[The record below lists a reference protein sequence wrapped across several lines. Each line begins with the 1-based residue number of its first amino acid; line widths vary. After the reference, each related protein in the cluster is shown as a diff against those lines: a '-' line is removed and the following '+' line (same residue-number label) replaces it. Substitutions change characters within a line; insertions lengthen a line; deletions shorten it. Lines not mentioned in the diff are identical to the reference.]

1 MSLFNIK
8 NNNILYRILLLIPVE
23 KRIGIINGSKKLYKK
38 LEYFYITKNL
48 YSKLFLYINNIIK
61 SYYRKIPEHSINII
75 SFDSMKTLS
84 EVIQNKFPYKSKHF
98 LELIE
103 EIIFE
108 SLKLNKIFKI
118 YSFDYDFNFNGHISN
133 WFYEYEDDDD
143 DDDNKIENT
152 YEYDNIKNNY
162 EELSKYNFYDNIIVF
177 SNDFCQFLK
186 NESTK
191 IMKNINKINGIV
203 IKIKG
208 FKIKNLELLYKY
220 FNNINYLELDFSDF
234 YTDFNDD
241 TKFEQIFNYLN
252 IFAKNNPIEILYFID
267 NTERKISFVENYKN
281 FVKQLNNLNEF
292 YFYKHFE
299 NGETKRLIQNAYEN
313 EEDFLDDL
321 EDPNLILDNYLSN
334 INNDIKVLNID
345 VDNPCCINGN
355 PGDGSFFCLATP
367 NESFDVILKFSN
379 LKIFVLSYEWPA
391 EYYFGFGSKNLS
403 YVLNSINSLETV
415 VFKYYEYLKNTI
427 PLLKIKNTMFI

>member
-1 MSLFNIK
+1 MS
-8 NNNILYRILLLIPVE
+8 
-23 KRIGIINGSKKLYKK
+23 
-38 LEYFYITKNL
+38 
-48 YSKLFLYINNIIK
+48 
-61 SYYRKIPEHSINII
+61 
-75 SFDSMKTLS
+75 
-84 EVIQNKFPYKSKHF
+84 
-98 LELIE
+98 
-103 EIIFE
+103 
-108 SLKLNKIFKI
+108 IFKKWI
-118 YSFDYDFNFNGHISN
+118 Y
-133 WFYEYEDDDD
+133 
-143 DDDNKIENT
+143 
-152 YEYDNIKNNY
+152 
-162 EELSKYNFYDNIIVF
+162 
-177 SNDFCQFLK
+177 
-186 NESTK
+186 
-191 IMKNINKINGIV
+191 KNINKINGIV

-220 FNNINYLELDFSDF
+220 FNNVHYLELDFSDF

-241 TKFEQIFNYLN
+241 TKFEQIFNYLY
-252 IFAKNNPIEILYFID
+252 IFVKNNPIEILYFID
-267 NTERKISFVENYKN
+267 ITERKISFVENYKN

-299 NGETKRLIQNAYEN
+299 NDETKRLIQKAYEN
-313 EEDFLDDL
+313 EEDFLDEL

-355 PGDGSFFCLATP
+355 PGDGSFFSLAAP

-427 PLLKIKNTMFI
+427 PLLKIKNTMFIEKDKYIFL